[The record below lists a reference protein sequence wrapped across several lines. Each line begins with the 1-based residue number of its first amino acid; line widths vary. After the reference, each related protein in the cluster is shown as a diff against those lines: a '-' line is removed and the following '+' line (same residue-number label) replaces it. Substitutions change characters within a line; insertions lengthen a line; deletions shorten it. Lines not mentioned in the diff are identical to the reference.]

1 MIYGAKEGLNRLM
14 DGHRKLWN
22 ELWEGD
28 IMIEGDDEA
37 QRAVRFALYNLYSNA
52 RKGSRL
58 SISPFCPRIQW
69 AYFLGYRVLDVS
81 AYAFHESGHCKDNDG
96 LPYGQTGSCLSE
108 SIELWV

>member
-14 DGHRKLWN
+14 NGHRKLWN

-52 RKGSRL
+52 RK
-58 SISPFCPRIQW
+58 
-69 AYFLGYRVLDVS
+69 
-81 AYAFHESGHCKDNDG
+81 
-96 LPYGQTGSCLSE
+96 
-108 SIELWV
+108 